1 MSTVTMQA
9 IVGEKIVQIVL
20 LVEDA
25 TAKIY
30 IVNNDGSSYQPR
42 TMSVQEYLDSG
53 MSSEETVR
61 HILEVVRESIEQVE
75 RSRGH

>member
-9 IVGEKIVQIVL
+9 MVGEKIVQIVL
-20 LVEDA
+20 LPDAA

-30 IVNNDGSSYQPR
+30 IVNHDGSSHPPR
-42 TMSVQEYLDSG
+42 TMGVQEYLDSG

-61 HILEVVRESIEQVE
+61 HILAVVSETIEQVE